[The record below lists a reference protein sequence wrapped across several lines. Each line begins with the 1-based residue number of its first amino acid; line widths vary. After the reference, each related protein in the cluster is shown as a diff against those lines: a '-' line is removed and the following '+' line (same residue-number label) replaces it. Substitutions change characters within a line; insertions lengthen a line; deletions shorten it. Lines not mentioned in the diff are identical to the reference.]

1 LSWSK
6 VSRIERQYKAI
17 VFDWKGTIAV
27 KRKKHHKR
35 KKWSAIFEAAKH
47 DNPKDGREWSAVQVL
62 AGEIAKESA
71 SFADLEVK
79 LLEAE
84 KEYANAQKVAQK
96 SYKTI
101 NFLRWFLEEK
111 VGIKSSDVRDR
122 IVDVYMEEFLHKKWF
137 QEPPELYPGA
147 VEVLRRLKKEGVK
160 TALLRNCSLHA
171 KGQRKLLSHF
181 GLDDLFDVIV
191 SLGELDTEGPTEMGY
206 AEIIS
211 KLGMDEL
218 HKGQPEKILF
228 VGDRTDQDIVG
239 GNKMG
244 WQTCLMM
251 ASQTETTSHGLATF
265 EVESWLQLA
274 NEVIWPRKYIKK
286 TADGEKKEMGL
297 AQSFEDT
304 LKPIT
309 EQNLGINPFI
319 QAVAGHRWQEGKQGF
334 LRGGD
339 RV

>member
-1 LSWSK
+1 MVACLIIVLTVQ

-35 KKWSAIFEAAKH
+35 KKWSGIFDASKH

-62 AGEIAKESA
+62 AAEIAKETA
-71 SFADLEVK
+71 SFVDLEVK
-79 LLEAE
+79 LVDAE
-84 KEYANAQKVAQK
+84 KEYASSRKVAQK
-96 SYKTI
+96 AYKTI

-111 VGIKSSDVRDR
+111 VAIKDSTVRDR
-122 IVDVYMEEFLHKKWF
+122 IIDSYMEEFLHKKWF

-191 SLGELDTEGPTEMGY
+191 SLGELELEGDGPSDLGY
-206 AEIIS
+206 VDIIQ
-211 KLGMDEL
+211 KLGMEQL
-218 HKGQPEKILF
+218 HKEHPEQILF
-228 VGDRTDQDIVG
+228 VGDQTQQDIVG

-244 WQTCLMM
+244 WQTCLMTT
-251 ASQTETTSHGLATF
+251 TETTSHGLATF
-265 EVESWLQLA
+265 EG
-274 NEVIWPRKYIKK
+274 
-286 TADGEKKEMGL
+286 DFFF
-297 AQSFEDT
+297 SF
-304 LKPIT
+304 L
-309 EQNLGINPFI
+309 LLLLLHSLFYLSLFSSL
-319 QAVAGHRWQEGKQGF
+319 F
-334 LRGGD
+334 LS
-339 RV
+339 